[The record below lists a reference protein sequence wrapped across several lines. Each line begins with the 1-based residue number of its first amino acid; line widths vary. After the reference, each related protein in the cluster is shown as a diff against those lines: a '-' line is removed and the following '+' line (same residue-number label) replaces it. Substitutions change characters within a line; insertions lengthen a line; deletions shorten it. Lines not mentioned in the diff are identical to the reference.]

1 MDLTLHAHADDWKL
15 NAVWDTERDSGH
27 SFVYLYYL
35 TDTLGN
41 YLTDPQG
48 NRLVGR
54 EYATQY
60 PQMLHALPDDFV
72 LNAE

>member
-1 MDLTLHAHADDWKL
+1 MNLTVRAFADDWKL
-15 NAVWDTERDSGH
+15 NANGDTERDEGK
-27 SFVYLYYL
+27 SFVYIYYL
-35 TDTLGN
+35 TDPQGN

-60 PQMLHALPDDFV
+60 PQILHALPDDFI
-72 LNAE
+72 LNTE